1 LNFGQAKAGFGSA
14 SQAKAVAPLRE
25 ARRRTSVNALLQQIR
40 RTILRHALFP
50 EGSRVLVAVSGG
62 SDSVALTR
70 ALLELARTS
79 EFSVA
84 GLAHFNHRLR
94 ETAPRDEQF
103 CRQLAE
109 SLGVRFV
116 TDSADVASHA
126 AAEGLSIEDAARR
139 LRYAFFERAA
149 ASVGADPIA
158 VGHTLD
164 DQAETVLLKLMRGAG
179 PGGLGGVY
187 PRKGLVVRP
196 LLDVSRE
203 ALRAWLASLGQ
214 RWMEDET
221 NADVSNPRNRVRHRV
236 LPELDAAYGGS
247 TRGAIARSAELARED
262 AQWLDEQAASRYAAL
277 VTVGQDCVQ
286 LDAPA
291 LAAEPA
297 ALQRRVLWLA
307 MRARSGGR
315 EIGLDHVDLALAVLR
330 GHSRAAD
337 VPGSRWELRGRNLV
351 LLDRGSPAR

>member
-1 LNFGQAKAGFGSA
+1 
-14 SQAKAVAPLRE
+14 
-25 ARRRTSVNALLQQIR
+25 
-40 RTILRHALFP
+40 
-50 EGSRVLVAVSGG
+50 
-62 SDSVALTR
+62 
-70 ALLELARTS
+70 
-79 EFSVA
+79 
-84 GLAHFNHRLR
+84 
-94 ETAPRDEQF
+94 
-103 CRQLAE
+103 
-109 SLGVRFV
+109 
-116 TDSADVASHA
+116 
-126 AAEGLSIEDAARR
+126 
-139 LRYAFFERAA
+139 
-149 ASVGADPIA
+149 
-158 VGHTLD
+158 
-164 DQAETVLLKLMRGAG
+164 
-179 PGGLGGVY
+179 
-187 PRKGLVVRP
+187 
-196 LLDVSRE
+196 
-203 ALRAWLASLGQ
+203 
-214 RWMEDET
+214 MEDET